1 MDGAAGYLVIGVR
14 YFVRVRSFTLL
25 YLMILISK

>member
-1 MDGAAGYLVIGVR
+1 MDGAAGCLVIGVR
-14 YFVRVRSFTLL
+14 YFVRADPSLLL

>member
-14 YFVRVRSFTLL
+14 YFVRVRSFTPTLS
-25 YLMILISK
+25 YDFNK